1 MIRAL
6 LAIAG
11 LLIIAAGTALTVS
24 LFPGGIVVV
33 AAGLALLVGNSITA
47 LRAVRKSR
55 RKHEAA
61 DKAVGA
67 AEKTA
72 PETMRREL
80 KRTEPRQH

>member
-1 MIRAL
+1 MMRAL

-11 LLIIAAGTALTVS
+11 VLITAAGIVLTVS
-24 LFPGGIVVV
+24 VFPGGILVT

-80 KRTEPRQH
+80 KRTAPRRH